1 MQLQPVRGEVETA
14 QINST
19 EAGTITVKAA
29 TSGARIH
36 LSQALLLTAG
46 ASQLLFKDSDG
57 TALTPT
63 LNCSAG
69 FVLPYSPCGW
79 LSPTATGKGLSLEQV
94 GSGTISGVIKFIAEP
109 QS

>member
-1 MQLQPVRGEVETA
+1 MQLSPVRGEMETA

-19 EAGTITVKAA
+19 AAGTITIKAA

-36 LSQALLLTAG
+36 LSQALLLSDG
-46 ASQLLFKDSDG
+46 AVQLKFKDSSG

-69 FVLPYSPCGW
+69 FVLPYSPAGW
-79 LSPTATGKGLSLEQV
+79 TAPTDEGKGLSMEQI
-94 GSGTISGVIKFIAEP
+94 GTGTITGVIKFIAEP